1 MNIHHGS
8 LFPDPFGAAQ
18 YCNDW
23 LLRKIKEDDDERK
36 SVESARIAAEA
47 GAKAARSAERAEA
60 ANKEAELKSHSAAGT
75 SLEDRVRQLIA
86 QNAASLNQEVDT
98 SSWAKSIIQNYS
110 NLESVDWV
118 RKETTRASVKR
129 GLARQL
135 GLLGAGSLS
144 NKLADQLVD
153 IFADEY
159 SRANNLDFEGKK
171 KLSIGYDF
179 FAAARANMA
188 QEANKE
194 GREET

>member
-1 MNIHHGS
+1 
-8 LFPDPFGAAQ
+8 
-18 YCNDW
+18 
-23 LLRKIKEDDDERK
+23 
-36 SVESARIAAEA
+36 
-47 GAKAARSAERAEA
+47 
-60 ANKEAELKSHSAAGT
+60 
-75 SLEDRVRQLIA
+75 
-86 QNAASLNQEVDT
+86 
-98 SSWAKSIIQNYS
+98 
-110 NLESVDWV
+110 
-118 RKETTRASVKR
+118 
-129 GLARQL
+129 
-135 GLLGAGSLS
+135 LGAGSLS